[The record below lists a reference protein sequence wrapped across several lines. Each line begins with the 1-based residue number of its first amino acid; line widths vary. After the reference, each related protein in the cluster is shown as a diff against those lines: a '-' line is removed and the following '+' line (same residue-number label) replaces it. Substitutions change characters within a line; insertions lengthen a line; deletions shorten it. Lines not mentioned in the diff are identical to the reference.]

1 MLIEFKV
8 ENFRSF
14 REIQTFSLIAS
25 NADKT
30 LPSNVIMRDLPG
42 LSNTKY
48 LKGAAIY
55 GGNASGKS
63 NLLEAISFMGTF
75 VSNSATQLKPE
86 DEIDVQP
93 FLLDKNSHN
102 KATRFEITVQ
112 IRGTRYQY
120 GFAATRERVMEE
132 YLIAYPKG
140 FAQRWFERR
149 YNALEQ
155 AYNWSNSTT
164 HFPLDRALRDKT
176 RPNNLFLSVGPQFNN
191 EQLTVIYEWFRKDLR
206 FLNLGGDIPFSAT
219 YTAGLLEA
227 GEEARVSRIRKLL
240 ESADFGITGMSASHA
255 EVLPKDLMPEH
266 ILVGPSLLDIDTQ
279 EDILNLYEVKLSH
292 HAEGIE
298 DPFLN
303 FSNESAGTRRLF
315 ALAGP
320 WLDILECGY
329 TVFID
334 ELETSLH
341 PILIRE
347 FLKLLFSEQIN
358 QHGAQVI
365 FTTHNPFLLDN
376 SILRRDQIWFTEKAP
391 DGATHLYPLTD
402 YQPRKSESLA
412 KGYLS
417 GRYGAIPFIP
427 KGLKL

>member
-14 REIQTFSLIAS
+14 RETQTFSLIAS

-30 LPSNVIMRDLPG
+30 LPSNVIMRNLPG

-63 NLLEAISFMGTF
+63 NLLEAIHFMGTF
-75 VSNSATQLKPE
+75 VRNSATQFEPD

-93 FLLDKNSHN
+93 FLLDKNSYN
-102 KATRFEITVQ
+102 KASRFEITAQ

-120 GFAATRERVMEE
+120 GFATTRERVLEE

-140 FAQRWFERR
+140 LAQRWFERQ
-149 YNALEQ
+149 YNALEKN
-155 AYNWSNSTT
+155 YKWSNSAT
-164 HFPLDRALRDKT
+164 HFHLDRALRDKT
-176 RPNNLFLSVGPQFNN
+176 RPNSLFLSVGPQFNN
-191 EQLTVIYEWFRKDLR
+191 EQLTVIYEWFKNELR
-206 FLNLGGDIPFSAT
+206 FINLGGEIPFSAV
-219 YTAGLLEA
+219 YTAGVLEA

-240 ESADFGITGMSASHA
+240 ESADFGITGLSASHT
-255 EVLPKDLMPEH
+255 EVLPKDLKPEH
-266 ILVGPSLLDIDTQ
+266 LFGTSLLDLEDKEDT
-279 EDILNLYEVKLSH
+279 LNLYEVKLSH
-292 HAEGIE
+292 HAEEIE
-298 DPFLN
+298 DPFLK
-303 FSNESAGTRRLF
+303 FSDESAGTRRLF

-320 WLDILECGY
+320 WLDILENGY
-329 TVFID
+329 TVFVD
-334 ELETSLH
+334 ELEASLH

-347 FLKLLFSEQIN
+347 VLKLLFSEKIN
-358 QHGAQVI
+358 LNGAQVI
-365 FTTHNPFLLDN
+365 FTTHNPILLDN
-376 SILRRDQIWFTEKAP
+376 SLLRRDQIWFTEKAP

-402 YQPRKSESLA
+402 YQPRKNESLA

-427 KGLKL
+427 EGLKL